1 MPNSY
6 LEQAA
11 PATDTISVSQLQYI
25 DIDHLKALGT
35 TGTYSGSGTDS
46 RVWSILTIAS
56 RSAALKNVTITGVA
70 SLYAAGTVRIYRHTP
85 ATQIIDFQNG
95 SRLTETDL
103 DTAYQQSLYVGQEVA
118 ENAAASQQPA
128 VGIGNLRSAQ
138 MAVGGIATAS
148 LADDAVTNDKL
159 AGGITNAKL
168 VDGTIASAKLAGGIT
183 NAQLAGSISL
193 TTKVTGTL
201 PIGNGG
207 SGVATSAGQVL
218 EEFLLPCDGIAY
230 TARSSTYTPTAVTAA
245 VALTDTY
252 EDIVGSSISYTPPV
266 GTKIIVYKFIMSA
279 YAAGAGGIGHTKIV
293 LGGTT
298 VTNSMQSWSVHYD
311 SHNARTIEWAFVIG
325 GSANTAT
332 GRLAAYSDWSS
343 GLIIKMQGRAYD
355 ASANDFLLH
364 GSSYTDGTS
373 ASAFRRPLIGIKA
386 IG

>member
-201 PIGNGG
+201 PIVNGG

-230 TARSSTYTPTAVTAA
+230 TARSSTYTPTAVTAS

-252 EDIVGSSISYTPPV
+252 ADVVGSSIAYAPPV
-266 GTKIIVYKFIMSA
+266 GTKIVVYKFITSMFSPDTTGMS
-279 YAAGAGGIGHTKIV
+279 HWKIW
-293 LGGTT
+293 LGGAA
-298 VTNSMQSWSVHYD
+298 VTNSQQTRRFVSDAGYH
-311 SHNARTIEWAFVIG
+311 TFEWAFPIG
-325 GSANTAT
+325 GSANPAT
-332 GRLAAYSDWSS
+332 GRLTNYSDWSS
-343 GLIIKMQGRAYD
+343 GLIIKMQARRYSTSYD
-355 ASANDFLLH
+355 TSLH
-364 GSSYTDGTS
+364 GTFSHDGAATDVFS
-373 ASAFRRPLIGIKA
+373 RPLIGIKA